1 MRPDATF
8 VEQPV
13 RSLQTMLRVLS
24 EDDSRYPTVVPD
36 GIYGPSTMQ
45 AVATF
50 QRNNAIPVTGVTD
63 QATWD
68 AIAGAHSDA
77 RVRVNKAEPI
87 EILMDPGSVF
97 RLGDSNPYIYLLQ
110 SILTQLS
117 LDNSSI
123 KTPPHNGILDQETV
137 EALLAFQKLAE
148 LAETGELD
156 RNTWKYLVRHFTLSA
171 HHNMRMER
179 KTGNLY

>member
-13 RSLQTMLRVLS
+13 RSLQTMLRVLA
-24 EDDSRYPTVVPD
+24 EDDRRYPTVVPD
-36 GIYGPSTMQ
+36 GIYGPTTMQ

-63 QATWD
+63 QRTWD
-68 AIAGAHSDA
+68 TIADAYDDA
-77 RVRVNKAEPI
+77 RVRVEKAEPI
-87 EILMDPGSVF
+87 EILLDPAVVY

-117 LDNSSI
+117 IDNASI
-123 KTPPHNGILDQETV
+123 NTPPHNGILDRETV
-137 EALLAFQKLAE
+137 EALIAFQKLAR

-156 RNTWKYLVRHFTLSA
+156 RNTWKYLVRHFTLNA
-171 HHNMRMER
+171 HHNMRVER
-179 KTGNLY
+179 STEQ

>member
-1 MRPDATF
+1 MRPNASF
-8 VEQPV
+8 VEQPI

-24 EDDSRYPTVVPD
+24 EDNEKYPTVVPD

-50 QRNNAIPVTGVTD
+50 QRYNGIPVTGVTD

-68 AIAGAHSDA
+68 AIAAAYKEA
-77 RVRVNKAEPI
+77 RIRVEKAEAI
-87 EILMDPGSVF
+87 EILIDPGDIY
-97 RLGDSNPYIYLLQ
+97 RLGDSNPYIFLLQ

-117 LDNSSI
+117 LDNTAI
-123 KTPPHNGILDQETV
+123 TAPPHSGVLDAETV
-137 EALLAFQKLAE
+137 EALIAFQKLAR

-156 RNTWKYLVRHFTLSA
+156 RKTWKYLVRHFTLSA
-171 HHNMRMER
+171 HHNMRTT
-179 KTGNLY
+179 KSGI

>member
-13 RSLQTMLRVLS
+13 RSLQTMLRSLA
-24 EDDSRYPTVVPD
+24 EDNSRYPTVVPD

-50 QRNNAIPVTGVTD
+50 QRNNALPVTGVTD
-63 QATWD
+63 QTTWD
-68 AIAGAHSDA
+68 SIAGEYRDA
-77 RVRVNKAEPI
+77 RVRAEKAEPI
-87 EILMDPGSVF
+87 EILLDPGAVY

-117 LDNSSI
+117 IDNVTI
-123 KTPPHNGILDQETV
+123 NTPPHNGTLDQETAQ
-137 EALLAFQKLAE
+137 ALMAFHKLAQ

-171 HHNMRMER
+171 HHNMRVER
-179 KTGNLY
+179 IAEK

>member
-36 GIYGPSTMQ
+36 GIYGPSTKQ

-50 QRNNAIPVTGVTD
+50 QRNNAIPVTGITD
-63 QATWD
+63 QNTWETIV
-68 AIAGAHSDA
+68 AVYNDA
-77 RVRVNKAEPI
+77 RVRIEKAEPI
-87 EILMDPGSVF
+87 EILMDPGAVY
-97 RLGDSNPYIYLLQ
+97 RLGDTNPYIYLLQ
-110 SILTQLS
+110 SILTQLA
-117 LDNSSI
+117 LDNATI
-123 KTPPHNGILDQETV
+123 NTPPHNGTLDEETV
-137 EALLAFQKLAE
+137 AALISFQKLAK
-148 LAETGELD
+148 LDQTGELD

-171 HHNMRMER
+171 HHNMRTER
-179 KTGNLY
+179 IAQR

>member
-24 EDDSRYPTVVPD
+24 EDNRRYPTVVPD

-63 QATWD
+63 QPTWD
-68 AIAGAHSDA
+68 AVADAYKDA
-77 RVRVNKAEPI
+77 RVRVEKAEPI
-87 EILMDPGSVF
+87 EILMDPGSVY

-117 LDNSSI
+117 LDNTSI
-123 KTPPHNGILDQETV
+123 NTPPHNGILDQETA
-137 EALLAFQKLAE
+137 EALMAFQKLAE

-156 RNTWKYLVRHFTLSA
+156 RKTWKYLVRHFTLSA
-171 HHNMRMER
+171 HHNMRVDR
-179 KTGNLY
+179 RND

>member
-1 MRPDATF
+1 MRPDASF

-13 RSLQTMLRVLS
+13 RSLQTMLRVLANDN
-24 EDDSRYPTVVPD
+24 EKYPTVVPD

-50 QRNNAIPVTGVTD
+50 QRNNAIPVTGITD
-63 QATWD
+63 QLTWD
-68 AIAGAHSDA
+68 TIADAYNDA
-77 RVRVNKAEPI
+77 RVRVEKAEPI
-87 EILMDPGSVF
+87 EILIDPGVAYK
-97 RLGDSNPYIYLLQ
+97 LGDSNPYIYLLQ

-117 LDNSSI
+117 LDNSAI
-123 KTPPHNGILDQETV
+123 VAPPHTGVLDSETV
-137 EALLAFQKLAE
+137 DALIAFQQLAK

-171 HHNMRMER
+171 HHAMRTTR
-179 KTGNLY
+179 

>member
-1 MRPDATF
+1 MRPDASF
-8 VEQPV
+8 VEQPI

-24 EDDSRYPTVVPD
+24 EDNSKYPSVVPD

-50 QRNNAIPVTGVTD
+50 QRYNGIPVTGVTD

-68 AIAGAHSDA
+68 AIADAYKDA
-77 RVRVNKAEPI
+77 RVRVEKAEAI
-87 EILMDPGSVF
+87 EILIDPGDIY

-110 SILTQLS
+110 SILAQLS

-123 KTPPHNGILDQETV
+123 NAPPHSGVLDAETV
-137 EALLAFQKLAE
+137 EALIAFQKLAQ

-171 HHNMRMER
+171 HHNMRTH
-179 KTGNLY
+179 KTGN